1 MMGLFD
7 KLKRFNETDTEA
19 AKRLYDNATS
29 DYKAKNYHSAVRLYE
44 MAWDKDPD
52 VGTFFNLSCCY
63 YFEWGTSKD
72 EKRCYALTRHAAI
85 KDHPA
90 AMNNLSFFLNTGYG
104 CQEDRV
110 EGRKWLERA
119 ANKNDVRA
127 CHTLAHNLHTE
138 AKDEPKLLDRCHK
151 LITRCATENFKDSVA
166 KVSEWFGPIKEDEW
180 NGMTTVDMYN
190 RGCDWM
196 NGTNGFAKNLTLAI
210 RCFEAAAE

>member
-1 MMGLFD
+1 MGLFD
-7 KLKRFNETDTEA
+7 KLKGFNETDTEA
-19 AKRLYDNATS
+19 AKRLYDKATS
-29 DYKAKNYHSAVRLYE
+29 EYKAKNYYSAVRLYE

-72 EKRCYALTRHAAI
+72 EKRCYELTRHAAI

-119 ANKNDVRA
+119 AN
-127 CHTLAHNLHTE
+127 
-138 AKDEPKLLDRCHK
+138 
-151 LITRCATENFKDSVA
+151 
-166 KVSEWFGPIKEDEW
+166 
-180 NGMTTVDMYN
+180 
-190 RGCDWM
+190 
-196 NGTNGFAKNLTLAI
+196 
-210 RCFEAAAE
+210 